1 MNKHIN
7 NFEDFINEQKA
18 LLEYDRSTFRS
29 KYDNLPKDR
38 MDKIIDYSTERQVKN
53 GISLTNNDGK
63 DCYYV
68 TEDDFDF
75 MHIGDKRY
83 TNAMKNAH
91 KICSGDYKNS
101 RGVIDYERVRKDFR
115 YTDFEFFNKE
125 LNGLKNEISIYLTF
139 HISNAVTSFIMSD
152 KKRSNNHNFRGVIRG
167 TLVKLA
173 DKYAPPFQFNVNS
186 IEIGDLTPTT
196 PKDNIKLIKTLEGVI
211 LKNFND
217 PRGDF
222 YIQSVKIDRNSFY
235 K

>member
-1 MNKHIN
+1 MI
-7 NFEDFINEQKA
+7 EV
-18 LLEYDRSTFRS
+18 LLEK

-38 MDKIIDYSTERQVKN
+38 MDKILDYSTERQVKN

-75 MHIGDKRY
+75 MHIGDKGY
-83 TNAMKNAH
+83 TNAMRNAH
-91 KICSGDYKNS
+91 KICSGEGGYKNS
-101 RGVIDYERVRKDFR
+101 KGGIDYERLRKDFR
-115 YTDFEFFNKE
+115 DTDFDFFNKE
-125 LNGLKNEISIYLTF
+125 LNGLKNEIDIYLTF

-152 KKRSNNHNFRGVIRG
+152 KKRGNDFNFSGVIRG

-173 DKYAPPFQFNVNS
+173 DKYAPPFQFNVDS
-186 IEIGDLTPTT
+186 IKIGDVTPTT
-196 PKDNIKLIKTLEGVI
+196 PKDNVKLIKTLEGII

-222 YIQSVKIDRNSFY
+222 YIKSVKIDRNAIY